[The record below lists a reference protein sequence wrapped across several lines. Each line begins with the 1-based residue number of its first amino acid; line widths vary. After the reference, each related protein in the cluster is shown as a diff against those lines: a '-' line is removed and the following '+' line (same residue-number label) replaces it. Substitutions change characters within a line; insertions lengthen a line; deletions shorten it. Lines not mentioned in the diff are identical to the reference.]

1 MKKSSFGRENAVE
14 KGFPE
19 QYLNIGQRLLNFA
32 LDNGYDHEQG
42 GIYSKISSSG
52 NQSDVEKHWWGQSEF
67 LRSVMRYASVHERE
81 ELWPKYQQTLEL
93 VQQSYLDSEY
103 GGWFSEAV
111 DPTQPI
117 NNANVNKGNIW
128 KAGYHVIG
136 MYVQALQLYSQGLV
150 D

>member
-1 MKKSSFGRENAVE
+1 M
-14 KGFPE
+14 
-19 QYLNIGQRLLNFA
+19 
-32 LDNGYDHEQG
+32 
-42 GIYSKISSSG
+42 
-52 NQSDVEKHWWGQSEF
+52 EKHWWGQSEF

-111 DPTQPI
+111 DPTKPI
-117 NNANVNKGNIW
+117 DDANVNKGNIW

-136 MYVQALQLYSQGLV
+136 MYVQVLQLYSQGLV